1 MEQEIKDK
9 LQVIEQKVVSNS
21 YLIDTL
27 LFYCNEN
34 SDVNEVSQAASVL
47 EVISQKEQE
56 IFKLISDYRNEV
68 Q

>member
-56 IFKLISDYRNEV
+56 IFKIISDYRNAV
-68 Q
+68 H

>member
-56 IFKLISDYRNEV
+56 IFKLISDYRNAV
-68 Q
+68 H

>member
-56 IFKLISDYRNEV
+56 IFKLVLDYRNAV
-68 Q
+68 H

>member
-34 SDVNEVSQAASVL
+34 SDINEVSQAASVL

-56 IFKLISDYRNEV
+56 IFKLVSDYRNAV
-68 Q
+68 H

>member
-34 SDVNEVSQAASVL
+34 SDVNEVLQAASVL

-56 IFKLISDYRNEV
+56 IFKLISDYRNAV
-68 Q
+68 H

>member
-34 SDVNEVSQAASVL
+34 SDINEVSQAASVL

-56 IFKLISDYRNEV
+56 IFKLVLDYRNAV
-68 Q
+68 H